1 MDLLGLVLGLG
12 HIRSTGLAVNLAIR
26 KRLSECGDASF
37 GDIRVHETKVTQ
49 LGQSME
55 VLEAFVGNLRDTKI
69 EFPHVTQPTDVR

>member
-1 MDLLGLVLGLG
+1 M
-12 HIRSTGLAVNLAIR
+12 NLAIR
-26 KRLSECGDASF
+26 KRLSECGDASV
-37 GDIRVHETKVTQ
+37 GDIRVHEPKVTQ